1 MTTTVGGLSP
11 RRVDAQARMELRLLA
26 RNGESLLVTLGIPVG
41 LLVFF
46 SLVDVLPSG
55 GEPAVDFLVPGILAL
70 SVMSTS
76 LVSLAIATG
85 FERSSLVLKRL
96 GASPLRRGELVVAKA
111 LSVLAVEAVQV
122 AVVLATGWSL
132 GWRPAS
138 SSVWWLAA
146 AALLLGT
153 AAFAGLGMAMAG
165 SLRAVV
171 TLALAN
177 GLFVVLLLL
186 GDLVVPLGRL
196 PGPLAAVAALLP
208 AAPLAALLRA
218 ALGTGGA
225 VLQPV
230 AVLAAWAVGA
240 CALAAAVFRWE

>member
-1 MTTTVGGLSP
+1 MSTVVGLSP
-11 RRVDAQARMELRLLA
+11 RRVRAQAGMELRLLA

-55 GEPAVDFLVPGILAL
+55 GRRAVDFLVPGIIAL

-85 FERSSLVLKRL
+85 FERSYLVLKRL

-111 LSVLAVEAVQV
+111 LSVLTVEGVQV

-138 SSVWWLAA
+138 SSAWWLAA
-146 AALLLGT
+146 DDLLSFL
-153 AAFAGLGMAMAG
+153 ARLE
-165 SLRAVV
+165 LRSWFN
-171 TLALAN
+171 TEST
-177 GLFVVLLLL
+177 
-186 GDLVVPLGRL
+186 GR
-196 PGPLAAVAALLP
+196 
-208 AAPLAALLRA
+208 
-218 ALGTGGA
+218 
-225 VLQPV
+225 
-230 AVLAAWAVGA
+230 
-240 CALAAAVFRWE
+240 

>member
-1 MTTTVGGLSP
+1 MTTLDGLSP
-11 RRVDAQARMELRLLA
+11 RRVGAQARMELVLLA

-46 SLVDVLPSG
+46 SLVDVLPTG
-55 GEPAVDFLVPGILAL
+55 GGSAVDFLVPGILAL

-85 FERSSLVLKRL
+85 FERSYLVLKRL

-111 LSVLAVEAVQV
+111 LSVLAVEVVQV
-122 AVVLATGWSL
+122 AVVLATGWAL

-138 SSVWWLAA
+138 PAWGLAA

-153 AAFAGLGMAMAG
+153 AAFAGIAMAMAG

-186 GDLVVPLGRL
+186 GDLVVPLERL
-196 PGPLAAVAALLP
+196 PGPLAQVAALLP

-218 ALGTGGA
+218 AVGTGGA
-225 VLQPV
+225 VLQP
-230 AVLAAWAVGA
+230 
-240 CALAAAVFRWE
+240 

>member
-1 MTTTVGGLSP
+1 
-11 RRVDAQARMELRLLA
+11 MELRLLA

-46 SLVDVLPSG
+46 SLVDVLPTDG
-55 GEPAVDFLVPGILAL
+55 GPAVDFLVPGILAL

-85 FERSSLVLKRL
+85 FERFYLVLKRL

-122 AVVLATGWSL
+122 AVVLATGWAL

-138 SSVWWLAA
+138 SGWWLAA
-146 AALLLGT
+146 AAVLLGT
-153 AAFAGLGMAMAG
+153 AAFAGIAMAMAG
-165 SLRAVV
+165 SLRAIV

-186 GDLVVPLGRL
+186 GDLVVPLERL
-196 PGPLAAVAALLP
+196 PGPLATVAALLP

-218 ALGTGGA
+218 AVGAGGA
-225 VLQPV
+225 VLQP
-230 AVLAAWAVGA
+230 L
-240 CALAAAVFRWE
+240 